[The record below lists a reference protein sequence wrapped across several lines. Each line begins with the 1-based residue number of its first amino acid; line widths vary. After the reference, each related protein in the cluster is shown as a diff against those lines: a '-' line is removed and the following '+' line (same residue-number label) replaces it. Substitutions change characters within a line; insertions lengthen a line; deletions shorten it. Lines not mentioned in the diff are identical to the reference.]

1 MNDLNVAAVC
11 GTVTSEPKRREL
23 PSGSVVTNVE
33 VTTRL
38 DDDTHSVP
46 VVVVDTPVAVGAGDQ
61 VVVVGRIVRRFFR
74 AGGVTQSRTELVA
87 TKLVRATHER
97 SVERALQRA
106 VAELT
111 GH

>member
-1 MNDLNVAAVC
+1 MNDMNVAAVC
-11 GTVTSEPKRREL
+11 GTVTSEPKQREL

-46 VVVVDTPVAVGAGDQ
+46 IVVVDAPVTVRAGDQ
-61 VVVVGRIVRRFFR
+61 VVAVGRIVRRFFR

-87 TKLVRATHER
+87 TKLVRASNKRT
-97 SVERALQRA
+97 VERALQRA
-106 VAELT
+106 AAELA
-111 GH
+111 G

>member
-11 GTVTSEPKRREL
+11 GTVTSEPKQREL

-38 DDDTHSVP
+38 DDGASSVP
-46 VVVVDTPVAVGAGDQ
+46 VVVVDRSVTVGAGDR
-61 VVVVGRIVRRFFR
+61 VVAVGRIVRRFFR

-87 TKLVRATHER
+87 TTLVRAGNTR
-97 SVERALQRA
+97 SAERALRRA

-111 GH
+111 EH